1 MAVQTPEYRITNKNQ
16 LDNTLLASSTDA
28 NGTPIPSLLGN
39 IATAKRVAVQS
50 VFNQSN
56 IQPVYDV
63 YGSVQNQDLGTVGR
77 SDSKDRR

>member
-16 LDNTLLASSTDA
+16 LDNTVLASSTDV
-28 NGTPIPSLLGN
+28 NGTPIPSRLGN

-63 YGSVQNQDLGTVGR
+63 YGSVQNQDLGSCGR